1 MEIEDVRFRSPILKR
16 FMTMLKIHLLPVIV
30 SMVAIGFVL
39 KSPGA
44 QPMNPTLLSQSS
56 DRFLVDK
63 LNKNPKRMV
72 SGIAPDGAVG
82 VNAEW
87 EKDLSEHWFIELQR
101 YGADLTQMGLAVK
114 NNDLIEEGIRVLNC
128 GFAHEADGSFPGT
141 GDPRHSISFFLE
153 AASRSVI
160 LFQEAGDSIHLNEL
174 KNWKEN
180 IRKAAE
186 WLITPN
192 VFPRDRAR
200 TMDPYTNRFFLCA
213 AALGQAGEILDNS
226 ELKQAALVLAKAG
239 LERQQSDG
247 TNPERGG
254 FDVSYQIVGTVFA
267 SRYLLVCGD
276 STVRAKMRFMIR
288 KTLEKE
294 KTALDENGNVSTAG
308 STRVTLEKGRNGRPK
323 TMDYKMLLQ
332 ALIFWSDI
340 SGESSWRNIAGRVA
354 INRNW

>member
-1 MEIEDVRFRSPILKR
+1 MN
-16 FMTMLKIHLLPVIV
+16 MLKIHLLPAIV
-30 SMVAIGFVL
+30 SIAAIGFVL
-39 KSPGA
+39 KNLGA
-44 QPMNPTLLSQSS
+44 QPMNPTLLSVSS
-56 DRFLVDK
+56 DKFLVDK
-63 LNKNPKRMV
+63 VYKSPKRMV
-72 SGIAPDGAVG
+72 SGVDPDGAVG

-87 EKDLSEHWFIELQR
+87 EKELSKHWFIELQR
-101 YGADLTQMGLAVK
+101 FGADLIQMGLAAK
-114 NNDLIEEGIRVLNC
+114 NNDLIEEGIRVLNW

-141 GDPRHSISFFLE
+141 GDPHHSISFFLE

-160 LFQEAGDSIHLNEL
+160 LFQEAGDYIHLNEL
-174 KNWKEN
+174 KDWKEN

-200 TMDPYTNRFFLCA
+200 TMDPYTHRFFLCA

-226 ELKQAALVLAKAG
+226 ELKHAALVLTKTG
-239 LERQQSDG
+239 LEKQQSDG
-247 TNPERGG
+247 TNPEKGG

-267 SRYLLVCGD
+267 SRYLLVCED
-276 STVRAKMRFMIR
+276 TTVSTKMRLMIR

-294 KTALDENGNVSTAG
+294 KTAIDENGNVSTAG

-332 ALIFWSDI
+332 ALIFLSDI
-340 SGESSWRNIAGRVA
+340 SGESSWRDIAGRVA
-354 INRNW
+354 VNRNW